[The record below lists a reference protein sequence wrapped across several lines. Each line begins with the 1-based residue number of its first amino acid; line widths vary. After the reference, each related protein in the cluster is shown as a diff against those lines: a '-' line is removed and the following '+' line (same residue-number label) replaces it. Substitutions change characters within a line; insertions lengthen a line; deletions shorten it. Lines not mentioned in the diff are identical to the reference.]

1 MTLRAM
7 FPEHDA
13 ARVEILHLIMV
24 GDQDID
30 KAGDL
35 PQARHS
41 PPLTHSIRPAT
52 PAHSLQCPRARV

>member
-41 PPLTHSIRPAT
+41 APLTHSIRPAT
-52 PAHSLQCPRARV
+52 PSHSL